1 MNTVEIHYR
10 NYNERRMNEISEEDE
25 TEKLRKRKRKDM
37 EYVWVK
43 SDSRRF

>member
-1 MNTVEIHYR
+1 MNTVEIHYI

-25 TEKLRKRKRKDM
+25 TEKLRKRKDM
-37 EYVWVK
+37 EYAWVK